1 MAIQHGAQSHGDEPR
16 VHATRSKPPVKPGA
30 INTSVG
36 SRLRHRCIAASLAVG
51 LAIGLIEAASAEAIN
66 TSEFELA
73 IRNNGLVLPDNVIR
87 VRSGD
92 MVRLRWTTDAMIT
105 VHLHGYDIEKKLS
118 PDMPAV
124 MFFEAHA
131 TGRFPVNLHGRHEH
145 GDSGTL
151 LYLEVLPR

>member
-1 MAIQHGAQSHGDEPR
+1 
-16 VHATRSKPPVKPGA
+16 VHATRRPSVKPDA
-30 INTSVG
+30 TKTFVG
-36 SRLRHRCIAASLAVG
+36 SRHRHRCAVATLATALAVS
-51 LAIGLIEAASAEAIN
+51 LIDAAGAEAMN

-73 IRNNGLVLPDNVIR
+73 IRNNALVRPDNVIR

-118 PDMPAV
+118 PDVPVV
-124 MFFEAHA
+124 MSFEAHA
-131 TGRFPVNLHGRHEH
+131 TGRFPVNLHGSHEH